1 MYTPSPFYT
10 VSVVLF
16 QRDEC
21 VVSHMQMLTTPLLR
35 EQNIKYSYCWII
47 TSESISYSCLF
58 LRQSCRDVASGIDR
72 HPDSTKNISD
82 IRGI

>member
-16 QRDEC
+16 QLDEC
-21 VVSHMQMLTTPLLR
+21 VVSHMQILTTPLLR

-47 TSESISYSCLF
+47 TSESINSCLF
-58 LRQSCRDVASGIDR
+58 LRQSCRDVASVDR
-72 HPDSTKNISD
+72 HPDSTKYYFRHKRNIT
-82 IRGI
+82 